1 MDVIKNIIRKG
12 EELLASRRKKF
23 NKEIIVNAEALEN
36 RVAVMENGQLE
47 EFTIERTT
55 EKQIVASVFKGK
67 IKNLEPGLKAA
78 FVDIGFEKNAFLH
91 YWDIIPESLDQRV
104 DLIEMPKGQPQKP
117 QKKISQ
123 GDIPRLYPPG
133 SEVIVQVVNA
143 AIVTKGPRIRTPS
156 SI

>member
-1 MDVIKNIIRKG
+1 VDVIKNIIRKG
-12 EELLASRRKKF
+12 EELLARRGKKY
-23 NKEIIVNAEALEN
+23 NKEIVVNAEALEN

-55 EKQIVASVFKGK
+55 EKQIVASIFKGK

-104 DLIEMPKGQPQKP
+104 DLIEMPK
-117 QKKISQ
+117 
-123 GDIPRLYPPG
+123 DNPR
-133 SEVIVQVVNA
+133 SHRRKSAKVTSRDSTRRA
-143 AIVTKGPRIRTPS
+143 AR
-156 SI
+156 